1 MDFTQNERLAQITE
15 KTLIIG
21 IDVAK
26 KKHVARAI
34 DDRGRDLAKRLVF
47 ENTFTGFKQLLK
59 WAQNLADETN
69 KSNFIFGME
78 PTGHYWL
85 NLAYY
90 LRAQELHAVVVNPMK
105 VKRTK
110 ELDDDSPT
118 KNDTKDAKVIA
129 QVMRAG
135 RYHEPILLE
144 GIYAEL
150 REGMKLHDMMQ
161 EDCSSIQSTN
171 A

>member
-1 MDFTQNERLAQITE
+1 MERLATNQQKNTYYR
-15 KTLIIG
+15 

-118 KNDTKDAKVIA
+118 KNDTKECESY
-129 QVMRAG
+129 RSG
-135 RYHEPILLE
+135 NESCRYHEPILLE
-144 GIYAEL
+144 GI
-150 REGMKLHDMMQ
+150 
-161 EDCSSIQSTN
+161 
-171 A
+171 

>member
-1 MDFTQNERLAQITE
+1 MDFTQNNRLEQITD

-26 KKHVARAI
+26 DKHVARAI

-47 ENTFTGFKQLLK
+47 ENGLTGFKELLD
-59 WAQNLADETN
+59 WTQNLSEQTN
-69 KSNFIFGME
+69 RPNLIFGLE

-85 NLAYY
+85 NLAYH
-90 LRAQELHAVVVNPMK
+90 LKAQELHAVVVNPTK

-129 QVMRAG
+129 
-135 RYHEPILLE
+135 
-144 GIYAEL
+144 
-150 REGMKLHDMMQ
+150 
-161 EDCSSIQSTN
+161 
-171 A
+171 